1 MGIKGRSN
9 ELAITK
15 NNARTFL
22 IKVLKIIAVF
32 GFVVYQNTLKNSFK
46 LTASNIIL

>member
-9 ELAITK
+9 ELVITR

-22 IKVLKIIAVF
+22 MKVLKIIATF
-32 GFVVYQNTLKNSFK
+32 GFAVYYNTLKNIFK
-46 LTASNIIL
+46 LTALNMIL